1 MPRPSSTTAV
11 SESLF
16 VDLLPLM
23 TAVFLAFSVIG
34 LALPVLPLH
43 VHDDLGLGTFF
54 VGLVTGAQFAA
65 SLLSRVAAG
74 RLSDTRGAKTAMQ
87 IGFVMASSSG
97 VLYLVSL
104 ACTDA
109 PMLSLAVLL
118 GGRGVLG
125 AAESFIITGA
135 LSWGLAAVH
144 STHSGKVIS
153 WIGTAMYAA
162 FAAGAPVGS
171 ALFGAL
177 GFVSIGIATT
187 VVPLLALALVAR
199 RPGVSVAASG
209 GQPRAASVLRGV
221 WLPGV
226 GLAFSS
232 IGFGAITA
240 FIALHFSTQG
250 WTPVWLAFTAFACAF
265 IAARVLL
272 GHLPDR
278 LGGARVAFYFVLVEG
293 AGQLLLW
300 LANGPGMALS
310 GAVLTGLGYS
320 LVYPGLGI
328 VAMARVPSQSRGMAM
343 GAYTAFLDLALGIA
357 TPILGLFAGWTS
369 LRQVFL
375 VSAICTLC
383 SAAIAG
389 FALRPSAKP

>member
-1 MPRPSSTTAV
+1 MTLSSSSPPVASQAV
-11 SESLF
+11 F
-16 VDLLPLM
+16 AALLPLM
-23 TAVFLAFSVIG
+23 AAVFLAFSVIG

-65 SLLSRVAAG
+65 SLLTRVGAG
-74 RLSDTRGAKTAMQ
+74 RLSDTRGAKTTMQ
-87 IGFVMASSSG
+87 IGFVMASVSG
-97 VLYLVSL
+97 LLYL
-104 ACTDA
+104 A
-109 PMLSLAVLL
+109 SLAVTATPLL
-118 GGRGVLG
+118 SMSVLLLGRGVLG

-135 LSWGLAAVH
+135 LSWGLASVH
-144 STHSGKVIS
+144 SAHAGKVIS

-162 FAAGAPVGS
+162 FAAGAPLGS
-171 ALFGAL
+171 ALFDRL
-177 GFVSIGIATT
+177 GFVAIGLATT
-187 VVPLLALALVAR
+187 ALPLLALALVVR
-199 RPGVSVAASG
+199 RPGMSVPASV
-209 GQPRAASVLRGV
+209 QPPRATAVLRAV

-232 IGFGAITA
+232 IGFGAMTA

-265 IAARVLL
+265 IAARAVL

-278 LGGARVAFYFVLVEG
+278 LGGARVALCFVLIEG

-300 LANGPGMALS
+300 LATGPGMALT

-320 LVYPGLGI
+320 LVYPGLGL
-328 VAMARVPSQSRGMAM
+328 VAVARVPRQSRGMAM
-343 GAYTAFLDLALGIA
+343 GTYTAFLDLALGVA
-357 TPILGLFAGWTS
+357 TPLLGLLASWTS

-375 VSAICTLC
+375 VSAVCTLC
-383 SAAIAG
+383 SAVIAG
-389 FALRPSAKP
+389 VALRSAKP